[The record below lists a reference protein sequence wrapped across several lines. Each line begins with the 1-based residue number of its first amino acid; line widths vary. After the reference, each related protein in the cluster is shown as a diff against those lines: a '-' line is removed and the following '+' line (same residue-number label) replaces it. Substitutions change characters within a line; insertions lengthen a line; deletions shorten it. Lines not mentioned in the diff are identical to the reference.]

1 MKLNYFFV
9 ALILNCFVAQ
19 AQQKS
24 SNEAAVIASLKK
36 NINYLADDKLEG
48 RRTGTAGEKMAYE
61 FIQTE
66 FKKAGLTTFTAD
78 KKYLQEFE
86 VNEGREIGPNTSFVI
101 GDIAYTENEHYFPFA
116 FSGNIV
122 ATKLETIKKDIT
134 FFDLADLLKENQNN
148 PHFDLKEKILSVCN
162 DEISKNKKLVVFT
175 NSGTIKDDLKFDEKD
190 KTPTLSIP
198 VIYVK
203 DILKSNLTQGLQA
216 ATLSVS
222 ISAKIKYGHNVIGY
236 INNKATN
243 TIILGAHYDHL
254 GYGEDHNSLYTG
266 SIPMI
271 HNGADDN
278 ASGTAAL
285 IELAKKLKKSL
296 YKKYNYLFVSFS
308 GEELGLF
315 GSKYFTD
322 HAGLDLKTVNYMI
335 NMDMVGRLNDSTHG
349 LTIGGYGTSPTW
361 GKIINT
367 KDAYFK
373 INADSSGSGP
383 SDHTSFYKKDIPVL
397 FFFTGS
403 HKDYHK
409 PTDDADKINYEG
421 ELKIIKYIENIIAQT
436 NEMDKLAF
444 TKTREVS
451 MGKSSFKVSMGI
463 MPDYTFSGNGVLV
476 DGVSEN
482 RPAIK
487 AGIKTGDVL
496 TQLGEHKF
504 SDVQSYMDALNKFNK
519 GESTKVK
526 LMRGKELLEFMV
538 TF

>member
-1 MKLNYFFV
+1 MKY
-9 ALILNCFVAQ
+9 ILAAFLFASLTTQ
-19 AQQKS
+19 AQQK
-24 SNEAAVIASLKK
+24 NTDAKTIASIKK
-36 NINYLADDKLEG
+36 TINYLADDKLEG
-48 RRTGTAGEKMAYE
+48 RRTGTAGEKLAYE

-66 FKKAGLTTFTAD
+66 FKKAGLQTFTAD
-78 KKYLQEFE
+78 KNYIQSFE
-86 VNEGREIGPNTSFVI
+86 VNEGREIGTSTSFVI

-116 FSGNIV
+116 FSGNLPNTTLTDIE
-122 ATKLETIKKDIT
+122 KQIT
-134 FFDLADLLKENQNN
+134 FYDLLALLKENENN
-148 PHFDLKEKILSVCN
+148 PHFDLKEKLLAICN
-162 DEISKNKKLVVFT
+162 NEASKNKKLVVFT
-175 NSGTIKDDLKFDEKD
+175 NTGSIKDDLKFDAKD
-190 KTPTLSIP
+190 KTPTLPIA

-203 DILKSNLTQGLQA
+203 KMLKESLDNGLKA
-216 ATLSVS
+216 ASVNIS
-222 ISAKIKYGHNVIGY
+222 INAKTKQGHNVIGY
-236 INNKATN
+236 INNKTTN

-254 GYGEDHNSLYTG
+254 GYGEDHNSLYSG
-266 SIPMI
+266 STPMI

-285 IELAKKLKKSL
+285 IELAKKIKKSS

-349 LTIGGYGTSPTW
+349 LTVGGYGTSPTW

-421 ELKIIKYIENIIAQT
+421 EMQIIKYIENIIAQT
-436 NEMDKLAF
+436 NGMAKLAF

-526 LMRGKELLEFMV
+526 LMRGKEELELVVVF
-538 TF
+538 